1 MRDTVVRTETDSHGH
16 HLPSL
21 DTRTRELICK
31 VVFAGPVGSGVGTTF
46 RELWA
51 LIPDAAS
58 TAVIPGPGDSPVYQL
73 RFRPRPA
80 IHIQGMKL
88 AFNLWGYEAE
98 PTGEGFVRTLDGV
111 DAVVFVADSDPVA
124 RKRNQLALRQ
134 LHSALKESGAR
145 PGKTAM
151 LLQYNKRDLKDA
163 VAIPEMETQ
172 LNPSAWPFVAT
183 AASRSQGLQELLDR
197 ISTVVP
203 AHLLG
208 NTSEG
213 HGQSPTDSMTSAFAR
228 AERKLFK
235 RDADPLDLPKT
246 VTHDEDRTVLGAT
259 GASPFAANPIPIPTS
274 PADLPDMGAPHT
286 PQEEVSSEGPA
297 VAGIAVT
304 GAESTLRTPEVIDAE
319 VADLAG
325 FTINRLGTP
334 EMLNPRWLVV
344 PFIATPPSRPGDE
357 GGDGDPVEVELR
369 IRLGR
374 SAKLRAIKRK
384 AARSSAP
391 PAPVAAA
398 DAADGD
404 EPVSPTPS
412 VAVSPAPVQTA
423 RKAPAGPVIPLSWVI
438 FAVVLFLVVVVA
450 YLLGSILS

>member
-1 MRDTVVRTETDSHGH
+1 MRDNVVRTGTDSHGQY
-16 HLPSL
+16 LPSL

-58 TAVIPGPGDSPVYQL
+58 TAVIPGPGDPPVYQL

-80 IHIQGMKL
+80 IHVQGLKL

-98 PTGEGFVRTLDGV
+98 PSGQGFVRTLDGV
-111 DAVVFVADSDPVA
+111 DAIVFVADSDPRA
-124 RKRNQLALRQ
+124 RKHNQIALRQ

-208 NTSEG
+208 ATSEG
-213 HGQSPTDSMTSAFAR
+213 TGQSPTDSMTSAFAR

-235 RDADPLDLPKT
+235 RDSSSLELPKT
-246 VTHDEDRTVLGAT
+246 VTSDEDRTVLGAT
-259 GASPFAANPIPIPTS
+259 GASPFAANPIPMPSS
-274 PADLPDMGAPHT
+274 PMGLPDMGAPRPHR
-286 PQEEVSSEGPA
+286 EEISSEGPA

-325 FTINRLGTP
+325 FTINRLGAP

-344 PFIATPPSRPGDE
+344 PFIATPPSRAGD
-357 GGDGDPVEVELR
+357 DGEDLEPVEVELR

-374 SAKLRAIKRK
+374 STKVRAVKRTSARPSAP
-384 AARSSAP
+384 AAPAGQADAAAGHDSAP
-391 PAPVAAA
+391 PAPPVAL
-398 DAADGD
+398 
-404 EPVSPTPS
+404 
-412 VAVSPAPVQTA
+412 SPAPVQTA
-423 RKAPAGPVIPLSWVI
+423 RKAPAGPVIPLSWII

-450 YLLGSILS
+450 YLLGSTLS

>member
-1 MRDTVVRTETDSHGH
+1 MRDNVVRTGTDSHGH
-16 HLPSL
+16 YLPSL

-51 LIPDAAS
+51 LIPDAAA
-58 TAVIPGPGDSPVYQL
+58 TAVIPGPGDPPVYQL

-98 PTGEGFVRTLDGV
+98 PEGQGFVRTLDGV
-111 DAVVFVADSDPVA
+111 DAVVFVADSEPAA
-124 RKRNQLALRQ
+124 RKRNLNALDQ

-163 VAIPEMETQ
+163 VAIPEMESQ

-235 RDADPLDLPKT
+235 REPEAPELPKT
-246 VTHDEDRTVLGAT
+246 VADDEDRTVLGAT
-259 GASPFAANPIPIPTS
+259 GASPFAANPIPIPTA
-274 PADLPDMGAPHT
+274 PADLPDMAAPYT
-286 PQEEVSSEGPA
+286 PREETSSEGPA

-325 FTINRLGTP
+325 FTINRIGVP

-344 PFIATPPSRPGDE
+344 PFIATPPPRPGDD
-357 GGDGDPVEVELR
+357 DGDAEAVDVELR

-374 SAKLRAIKRK
+374 SSK
-384 AARSSAP
+384 ARVVTRSIVRSAP
-391 PAPVAAA
+391 STPPAGADTAAEVDESLSSTPAAVA
-398 DAADGD
+398 
-404 EPVSPTPS
+404 
-412 VAVSPAPVQTA
+412 PAPVQTA
-423 RKAPAGPVIPLSWVI
+423 RKAPAGPIIPWSWII

-450 YLLGSILS
+450 YLLGSTLS